1 MVLAIEDCSDFLKDN
16 YHHQQYFCDHC
27 HRHLND
33 PDRDCRLKEPIMGYV
48 WLLAVGEGQVCCE
61 RQGPSSLI
69 DYPATNGPGAPQK
82 ESTVRSKPF
91 NTWQLSLFKKRS
103 ARATENMKDKSKAVL
118 K

>member
-1 MVLAIEDCSDFLKDN
+1 
-16 YHHQQYFCDHC
+16 
-27 HRHLND
+27 
-33 PDRDCRLKEPIMGYV
+33 MGYV

-69 DYPATNGPGAPQK
+69 DYPATNGPRAPQK

-103 ARATENMKDKSKAVL
+103 ARATEDMKDKSKVTL
-118 K
+118 KWY